1 MGRVPVKNQ
10 REIALM
16 REAGR
21 IVAEVLELV
30 GSYVKPGVRTIELDR
45 IAEEYIRANGGIPA
59 FKGYGPDRD
68 NPFPATLCISVD
80 DAVVHGIPDNRVLV
94 PGQIVSVDVG
104 VSKGGFFGDAARTFP
119 VGTVS
124 QEVAALLRVTEEA
137 LHQGIARAHAGN
149 HLHDVSAAIQAHVEA
164 AGFSVV
170 RDLCGH
176 GIGRNL
182 HEDPSVPNYGIEGTG
197 VVLKAGMTL
206 AIEPMVNAGTYRVR
220 LDEDGW
226 TVRTADGRPSAH
238 VEHTVA
244 ITSDGAEI
252 LTSYGETGSNKS

>member
-1 MGRVPVKNQ
+1 MGKVPVKNQ

-30 GSYVKPGVRTIELDR
+30 GSHVRPGVSTAELDR
-45 IAEEYIRANGGIPA
+45 IAEEYIRSQGGLPA

-68 NPFPATLCISVD
+68 NPFPATLCISID
-80 DAVVHGIPDNRVLV
+80 DAVVHGIPDRRTLEA
-94 PGQIVSVDVG
+94 GEIVSVDVG
-104 VSKGGFFGDAARTFP
+104 VSKGGYFGDAARTFP
-119 VGTVS
+119 VGAVS
-124 QEVAALLRVTEEA
+124 PEVTRLLQVTRES
-137 LHQGIARAHAGN
+137 LHEGIARAKAGN
-149 HLHDVSAAIQAHVEA
+149 HLHDVSAAIQAYVEA

-182 HEDPSVPNYGIEGTG
+182 HEDPSVPNYGIAGTG

-206 AIEPMVNAGTYRVR
+206 AIEPMVNAGTYRVV
-220 LDEDGW
+220 LDDDGW
-226 TVRTADGRPSAH
+226 TVRTADGKPSAH
-238 VEHTVA
+238 FEHTVLVTA
-244 ITSDGAEI
+244 DEAEI
-252 LTSYGETGSNKS
+252 LTTNGETGSHKS